1 MTEAFRKSIMGTVFS
16 GSIGFEDENNGQ
28 AIEVL
33 NSSKCRHLIA
43 KSW

>member
-1 MTEAFRKSIMGTVFS
+1 MGTVFS

>member
-28 AIEVL
+28 VIEVL
-33 NSSKCRHLIA
+33 NSPKSLHLTA